1 MADGVLGKVAE
12 AKRADLARRFEGVSL
27 DAVRAA
33 ARPTARRLAMALA
46 QPGARFILEIKKASP
61 SRGAIRPG
69 ADPAALARG
78 YAGVADALS
87 VLTDGQFFGGSLAD
101 VALARRAFDGP
112 ILAKDFFLDL
122 RQVGEARI
130 AGADAVLVMLS
141 LLDDAA
147 ARAMIE
153 EARRF
158 DMDALVEVH
167 DEAEMARALAL
178 DAPLIG
184 INNRDLRDLSID
196 LATTERLA
204 PMAPDRILISESG
217 ISTRADVQ
225 RLAPLADGFLV
236 GSSLMQAADP
246 ADAARDLVF
255 GRVKLC
261 GLNRPE
267 DFGHAH
273 AASHVG
279 LIFVPGSPRAV
290 SMAEALPLA
299 HLHPN
304 VVGVFRNAPV
314 GDVADAATMLGLAAV
329 QLHGDE
335 DAAYLRALARRLP
348 RKCEIWKAVGVG
360 REPPGTCDAADR
372 LVFDN
377 GAGGTGQS
385 FDWTLVRAHPAL
397 SRAIVAGGIGAHNAT
412 AAQRLG
418 GYAIDVGSA
427 LDEQAGVKSPAKIA
441 ALFDALRPA
450 GRQRLRACA

>member
-441 ALFDALRPA
+441 ALFDALRPT

>member
-1 MADGVLGKVAE
+1 M
-12 AKRADLARRFEGVSL
+12 
-27 DAVRAA
+27 
-33 ARPTARRLAMALA
+33 
-46 QPGARFILEIKKASP
+46 
-61 SRGAIRPG
+61 
-69 ADPAALARG
+69 
-78 YAGVADALS
+78 
-87 VLTDGQFFGGSLAD
+87 
-101 VALARRAFDGP
+101 
-112 ILAKDFFLDL
+112 
-122 RQVGEARI
+122 
-130 AGADAVLVMLS
+130 
-141 LLDDAA
+141 
-147 ARAMIE
+147 
-153 EARRF
+153 
-158 DMDALVEVH
+158 
-167 DEAEMARALAL
+167 
-178 DAPLIG
+178 
-184 INNRDLRDLSID
+184 
-196 LATTERLA
+196 
-204 PMAPDRILISESG
+204 
-217 ISTRADVQ
+217 STRADVQ

-335 DAAYLRALARRLP
+335 DAAYIRALARRLP
-348 RKCEIWKAVGVG
+348 RNCEIWKAVGVG

-385 FDWTLVRAHPAL
+385 FDWTLVRGHPAL
-397 SRAIVAGGIGAHNAT
+397 SRALVAGGIGAHNAT
-412 AAQRLG
+412 AAHRLG

-441 ALFDALRPA
+441 ALFDALRPT